1 MTELLDN
8 TISDIL
14 QSNSAVEYVEPRE
27 NPVALREKSDSVTQ
41 GAKDSTGLELVFGQT
56 HNGIEC
62 ALCPTAKRACDRAWF
77 SAKQIE
83 IWSGM
88 SKMTLN
94 RRLNKLEEVGRI
106 NDVSDLIHRE
116 MPISNGGYQSVTLYN
131 LNVLNQLAMVE
142 LDCDALNETAKKF
155 SDILSEVETTG
166 SYSIQKPADSYMIE
180 DPIERAKRWIEEQ
193 AEKKRLEAERNA
205 AIEAENRAIEASD
218 QSFKAR
224 ATAMGRLS
232 NIRFRENDV
241 KASERMAANGHP
253 SKNKKFTVQNVM
265 EAAWFQMLFKASQ
278 SERFYNGNPA
288 WKPIIK
294 SLKRLLSLKANN
306 VVRHELENRFHEE
319 LSSTKAK
326 KVFNLWMKA
335 KEGGTPF
342 HESLAEIDL
351 GDMAVSLGGYI
362 DEMVCLSERYSYTRS
377 NGDTAYGIV
386 YGYAYDIWARVLS
399 SLYFRE
405 IEDYLRDTVEPDDF
419 ENTLYSVRS
428 ECYGLI

>member
-1 MTELLDN
+1 MTTKTLDSN
-8 TISDIL
+8 ISDIL

-27 NPVALREKSDSVTQ
+27 NPIALREKDSGQKTDPQDSVKQ
-41 GAKDSTGLELVFGQT
+41 DAIRLFKNDLGFNVRVVMRDDEPWFVAKDVAACIEYKDTSTMVRLCREKDIYVTSASDFDSADLAESGNSRITLISESGLYRILAKCNLPKCEPFESWVFDEVLPSIRKTGNYSIMQT
-56 HNGIEC
+56 QPTIYDYAR
-62 ALCPTAKRACDRAWF
+62 ALIAEKER
-77 SAKQIE
+77 S
-83 IWSGM
+83 
-88 SKMTLN
+88 
-94 RRLNKLEEVGRI
+94 
-106 NDVSDLIHRE
+106 
-116 MPISNGGYQSVTLYN
+116 
-131 LNVLNQLAMVE
+131 
-142 LDCDALNETAKKF
+142 DALKAQNKA
-155 SDILSEVETTG
+155 L
-166 SYSIQKPADSYMIE
+166 
-180 DPIERAKRWIEEQ
+180 Q
-193 AEKKRLEAERNA
+193 AERDDAIHAESLA
-205 AIEAENRAIEASD
+205 KEASD

-232 NIRFRENDV
+232 NIRFRESDV
-241 KASERMAANGHP
+241 RASERMAAYGHP
-253 SKNKKFTVQNVM
+253 SRNKKFTVQNVM
-265 EAAWFQMLFKASQ
+265 EAAWFQMMFKASQ

-288 WKPIIK
+288 WKPLIK

-326 KVFNLWMKA
+326 KVFSLWMKA

-342 HESLAEIDL
+342 HESLVEIDL
-351 GDMAVSLGGYI
+351 GDMAVRLGGYI

-399 SLYFRE
+399 SLYVRE
-405 IEDYLRDTVEPDDF
+405 MEDYLRDNVEPDDF

>member
-1 MTELLDN
+1 MTTELLDN
-8 TISDIL
+8 TISDLL
-14 QSNSAVEYVEPRE
+14 QTNPAVEYVEPRE
-27 NPVALREKSDSVTQ
+27 NPIALREKDSGQKTVAQDSVKQ
-41 GAKDSTGLELVFGQT
+41 DAIRLFKNDLGFNVRVVMRDDEPWFVAKDVAACIEYSNVTKMCELCRDKDKIVVRPNDLTSNDLLDVKNREYTLVSESGLYRILAKCNLPKCEPFESWVF
-56 HNGIEC
+56 
-62 ALCPTAKRACDRAWF
+62 D
-77 SAKQIE
+77 
-83 IWSGM
+83 
-88 SKMTLN
+88 
-94 RRLNKLEEVGRI
+94 EVLPSIR
-106 NDVSDLIHRE
+106 
-116 MPISNGGYQSVTLYN
+116 
-131 LNVLNQLAMVE
+131 
-142 LDCDALNETAKKF
+142 K
-155 SDILSEVETTG
+155 TG
-166 SYSIQKPADSYMIE
+166 SYSIIQTQPTIYDYA
-180 DPIERAKRWIEEQ
+180 RALI
-193 AEKKRLEAERNA
+193 AEKERSDALKAQNKALQEERDEALH
-205 AIEAENRAIEASD
+205 AESLAKEASD

-253 SKNKKFTVQNVM
+253 SKNRKFTVQNVM
-265 EAAWFQMLFKASQ
+265 DAAWFQMLFKASQ

-288 WKPIIK
+288 WKPLIK

-319 LSSTKAK
+319 LSATKAK
-326 KVFNLWMKA
+326 KVFSLWMRA

-342 HESLAEIDL
+342 HESLVEIDL
-351 GDMAVSLGGYI
+351 GDMAVRLGGYI

-399 SLYFRE
+399 SLYVRE
-405 IEDYLRDTVEPDDF
+405 IEDYLRDNVEPDDF

>member
-1 MTELLDN
+1 MTTELLDN
-8 TISDIL
+8 TISDLL
-14 QSNSAVEYVEPRE
+14 QTNPAVEYVEPRE
-27 NPVALREKSDSVTQ
+27 NPIALREKDHEPDANDSVKQ
-41 GAKDSTGLELVFGQT
+41 GAIRLFENDLGFNVRVVTRDDEPWFVAKDVAACIEYSNVTKMCELCRDKDKIVVNIDDLKTNDLLVLGNRGLTCVSESGLYRILAKCNLPKCEPFESWVF
-56 HNGIEC
+56 
-62 ALCPTAKRACDRAWF
+62 D
-77 SAKQIE
+77 
-83 IWSGM
+83 
-88 SKMTLN
+88 
-94 RRLNKLEEVGRI
+94 EVLPSIR
-106 NDVSDLIHRE
+106 
-116 MPISNGGYQSVTLYN
+116 
-131 LNVLNQLAMVE
+131 
-142 LDCDALNETAKKF
+142 K
-155 SDILSEVETTG
+155 TG
-166 SYSIQKPADSYMIE
+166 SYSIMQTQPTIYDYARALIAEK
-180 DPIERAKRWIEEQ
+180 ERSDALKAQNKALQ
-193 AEKKRLEAERNA
+193 AERDEALH
-205 AIEAENRAIEASD
+205 AESLAKEASD

-265 EAAWFQMLFKASQ
+265 DVAWFQMLFKASQ

-288 WKPIIK
+288 WKPLIK

-319 LSSTKAK
+319 LSATKAK
-326 KVFNLWMKA
+326 KVFSLWMKA

-342 HESLAEIDL
+342 HESLVEIDL
-351 GDMAVSLGGYI
+351 GDMAVRLGGYI

-399 SLYFRE
+399 SLYVRE
-405 IEDYLRDTVEPDDF
+405 IEDYLRDNVEPDDF